1 MNKCDALKRIPK
13 RWKRK
18 WLRERT
24 TINGSC
30 LYSVK
35 AVISCAQRLHLRRR
49 HIEVYR
55 STDKISE
62 LNKIEEEGRMKE
74 SLAFKPKPKRLPLS
88 SVKLLG
94 LCGTF
99 DILNV
104 FTVWR
109 MWNTFPENWFYKQ
122 HLRNFKNICAAVVC
136 TLCACQKFAA
146 HLIYHCAFLV
156 KSCQPMNQQKT
167 CIVSWVQNLLHCPAI
182 PDYSWW
188 MMWLK
193 STPSLLV
200 TNQSPL

>member
-1 MNKCDALKRIPK
+1 MWRSENSKTMEKKVTQRKDHNKWQLPIFSESSDLMRSALTFEK
-13 RWKRK
+13 
-18 WLRERT
+18 E
-24 TINGSC
+24 
-30 LYSVK
+30 
-35 AVISCAQRLHLRRR
+35 A
-49 HIEVYR
+49 YR
-55 STDKISE
+55 S
-62 LNKIEEEGRMKE
+62 LQGGRVKE

>member
-1 MNKCDALKRIPK
+1 MWRSEKNSKTMEKKVTQRKDHNKWQLPIFSESSDLMRSAL
-13 RWKRK
+13 
-18 WLRERT
+18 T
-24 TINGSC
+24 
-30 LYSVK
+30 V
-35 AVISCAQRLHLRRR
+35 HLRRR

-62 LNKIEEEGRMKE
+62 LNKIEEEGRVKE

>member
-1 MNKCDALKRIPK
+1 MEKKVTQRKDHNKWQLPIFSESSDLMRSAL
-13 RWKRK
+13 
-18 WLRERT
+18 T
-24 TINGSC
+24 C
-30 LYSVK
+30 
-35 AVISCAQRLHLRRR
+35 RRR
-49 HIEVYR
+49 HVEVYR

-62 LNKIEEEGRMKE
+62 LNKIEEEGRVKE

-122 HLRNFKNICAAVVC
+122 HLRNSKNICAAVVC

-146 HLIYHCAFLV
+146 HVIYHCAFLV
-156 KSCQPMNQQKT
+156 KSCQPMNQQKI

-188 MMWLK
+188 MMWHLK
-193 STPSLLV
+193 SIPSLLV